1 MSKLVKPI
9 PNLEEQRREQEKLH
23 DTLLLLDH
31 LFKRE
36 EATAKMI
43 LGNLYDIGTINL
55 INNKVPLKMVS
66 PLLKL
71 FATTAKPLA
80 SVIAVRAF
88 QTYCPKLI
96 TDYLYSLVELKP
108 KDPTVIEAVEVGALS
123 VPEVEAKL
131 QEVKR
136 LRGRVKLLTGSLV
149 ATVAIFAGSSLFVAH
164 RLGLQPQDI
173 VQPTQTVIN
182 DR

>member
-1 MSKLVKPI
+1 MSKLIKPI
-9 PNLEEQRREQEKLH
+9 PSLEEQRKEQEKLH

-55 INNKVPLKMVS
+55 INNKVPLKMLS

-71 FATTAKPLA
+71 IATTAKPIA
-80 SVIAVRAF
+80 SVIAVRGF
-88 QTYCPKLI
+88 QALCPKLVAN
-96 TDYLYSLVELKP
+96 YLYSLVEFKP
-108 KDPTVIEAVEVGALS
+108 HDPTLIEALEIESLS

-131 QEVKR
+131 QEGVTDV
-136 LRGRVKLLTGSLV
+136 G
-149 ATVAIFAGSSLFVAH
+149 
-164 RLGLQPQDI
+164 
-173 VQPTQTVIN
+173 
-182 DR
+182 